1 METYKVRK
9 LKKNG
14 NYTVCVPGSKSITNR
29 ALLLAAL
36 SNGTSILKGV
46 LFSDDSRHFLK
57 SLMDL
62 GFKVDV
68 DEEKKIVK
76 VEGLGGTIPYK
87 EGTINVGSAGT
98 AARFLTC
105 MCGLADGTYTI
116 DASNQMK
123 KRPMKPLMKALEG
136 LGAKITYL
144 EEKYHL
150 PIVIKGCGDIKGRK
164 SVELDISEST
174 QFLSALLMTAT
185 MLKDG
190 LDINITSKK
199 KYGSYIG
206 ITMKMM
212 SQYGV
217 EAHFDEKSYHIEADS
232 SYNAIEYQI
241 EPDVSAACYFF
252 AMAAISASTFKVLH
266 ISKNSMQGDIKFLE
280 VLDEMGCKVSYEADG
295 VSVEGP
301 NEKLKGIDINMNN
314 FSDQTMTLAA
324 IAVFADSPTRITGIG
339 HIRLQE
345 SDRLMAIVNEFTKM
359 GIKVEYGEDYIVIY
373 PSNPTEATIDTYDDH
388 RMAMSFALVGIVTGK
403 ITINNPMCCRK
414 TFENYFDIVDEITA
428 VD

>member
-1 METYKVRK
+1 
-9 LKKNG
+9 
-14 NYTVCVPGSKSITNR
+14 
-29 ALLLAAL
+29 
-36 SNGTSILKGV
+36 
-46 LFSDDSRHFLK
+46 
-57 SLMDL
+57 MDL
-62 GFKVDV
+62 GFKVDI

-76 VEGLGGTIPYK
+76 VEGLGGTIPCK

-123 KRPMKPLMKALEG
+123 KRPMEPLMKALEG

-206 ITMKMM
+206 IT
-212 SQYGV
+212 
-217 EAHFDEKSYHIEADS
+217 
-232 SYNAIEYQI
+232 
-241 EPDVSAACYFF
+241 
-252 AMAAISASTFKVLH
+252 
-266 ISKNSMQGDIKFLE
+266 IK
-280 VLDEMGCKVSYEADG
+280 
-295 VSVEGP
+295 
-301 NEKLKGIDINMNN
+301 
-314 FSDQTMTLAA
+314 
-324 IAVFADSPTRITGIG
+324 
-339 HIRLQE
+339 
-345 SDRLMAIVNEFTKM
+345 
-359 GIKVEYGEDYIVIY
+359 
-373 PSNPTEATIDTYDDH
+373 
-388 RMAMSFALVGIVTGK
+388 
-403 ITINNPMCCRK
+403 
-414 TFENYFDIVDEITA
+414 
-428 VD
+428 